1 VLGALNLGTAEDGE
15 PDEVVELD
23 TEAELYLVL

>member
-15 PDEVVELD
+15 LAELVELE
-23 TEAELYLVL
+23 TEAELYFVL